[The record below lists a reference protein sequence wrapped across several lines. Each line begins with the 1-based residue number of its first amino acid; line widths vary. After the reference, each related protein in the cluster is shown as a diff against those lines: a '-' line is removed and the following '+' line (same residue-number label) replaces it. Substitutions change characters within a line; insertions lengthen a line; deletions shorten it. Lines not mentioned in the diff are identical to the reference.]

1 MAKNKRRDRDDETPD
16 VYFIPPN
23 YIDASGV
30 FGGMFRLRNA
40 IEACVVGGASGW
52 ILFGI
57 TAGMDLT
64 VRIIILLSVVLPLM
78 FFAAV
83 GVMGLSITEFLYFCF
98 RFVFKRRIVGRD
110 AFDAV
115 SIDEAEEEASW
126 DGVNSDGGCYSR
138 RGKQFR
144 SGSIKRKFQHPS
156 KVNRQSS
163 KSNLRHS
170 NIDTRPSK
178 PSTRPSKSS
187 KLAKKM
193 KRRIDA
199 GIDHSKKQKG
209 MLVKGRG
216 KGKWGKYIRTVN
228 EAADYIPIKQIKNG
242 IIYTSDGR
250 YVKIIEVTPI
260 NFLLRTP
267 KEQRSIILSFV
278 SFLKISPVKMQLK
291 CLSKKADIEKHL
303 AIARADLQKETNEE
317 CRNLQQDYMNLLY
330 EIGSREAVSRRF
342 FIIFE
347 YEPYMRAKDIEADA
361 IANLNGIA
369 ANAKNYLAQCG
380 NDIVEHNDDD
390 EFAIEALYQMLNRK
404 SSFDTP
410 LSARK
415 REVIMDYAANYGKA
429 AVNDIPPTE
438 YMAPKY
444 IDLSH
449 MNYIKMD
456 GVYIAYLVVPTQ
468 GYRTHVQAGWISLLV
483 NAGEGIDIDIYLS
496 KEPKEKVSQSL
507 GRHIRMNKSKI
518 KDASD
523 TNEDFDDLAGSIHGG
538 YYMKRGIANNEDFY
552 YVNILVTITGAT
564 KEILDWRVR
573 EMQKKLISQDMAV
586 QMCTFRMED
595 AFLSSLPLA
604 SIEKRLKK
612 WSHRN
617 MLTSGVASCYP
628 LTSYELCD
636 ENGILIGVNKHN
648 QSMIMMDFFNS
659 RMYKNAN
666 LAILGTSGAGKTFI
680 LQLIATRMRRKGIQ
694 VFILAPLKGHEFF
707 RACNTIGGSF
717 IQISPS
723 SKHCINVMEIRPV
736 DTAAAELIDEVV
748 LDRSLLATKI
758 DRLHVF
764 FSLMIPDMNHEERQL
779 LDETIIRTYQG
790 FGISHDNDTLID
802 PEDPEGKRFKPMP
815 ILGDL
820 HKLLIERDETKR
832 MANIINR
839 LVHGSASTF
848 NQATNVNLDNKFI
861 VLDISELTGDLLT
874 VGMFVALDCIWDKA
888 KEDRTKEKA
897 IFMDELW
904 KLIGASS
911 NRMAAEFVLEVFKI
925 IRGYGGS
932 AVAATQDLNDFFAL
946 EDGKYGKGII
956 NNCKTKIVLNLEDD
970 EADRVQD
977 ILGLSESE
985 RQAIVHFERGNAMIS
1000 ANKNNVTVE
1009 IKPSEKEK
1017 LLITTDRRE
1026 LQAIADRKREEKYHL
1041 NFIDSL

>member
-1 MAKNKRRDRDDETPD
+1 MAKNNHRDRDEDTAD

-23 YIDASGV
+23 YVDSSGV

-40 IEACVVGGASGW
+40 IEACTVGGVSAW
-52 ILFGI
+52 LLFGV

-64 VRIIILLSVVLPLM
+64 IRVTILLAGVLPLM
-78 FFAAV
+78 FFAAI

-98 RFVFKRRIVGRD
+98 RFVFKRRVIGRA
-110 AFDAV
+110 AFNAALD
-115 SIDEAEEEASW
+115 DEAEQEIL
-126 DGVNSDGGCYSR
+126 
-138 RGKQFR
+138 R
-144 SGSIKRKFQHPS
+144 SG
-156 KVNRQSS
+156 NSS
-163 KSNLRHS
+163 KA
-170 NIDTRPSK
+170 TRK
-178 PSTRPSKSS
+178 TRGTSWFTR
-187 KLAKKM
+187 KM
-193 KRRIDA
+193 RNRINE
-199 GIDHSKKQKG
+199 GIDPTKKQKG
-209 MLVKGRG
+209 MLVRGWG
-216 KGKWGKYIRTVN
+216 KGKWGKFIRTSN
-228 EAADYIPIKQIKNG
+228 EVADYIPIKQIKNG
-242 IIYTSDGR
+242 IIYTTDGR

-267 KEQRSIILSFV
+267 KEQRSIIWSFV

-303 AIARADLQKETNEE
+303 NIAKADLQKETNEA
-317 CRNLQQDYMNLLY
+317 CRTLQQDYMNLLY
-330 EIGSREAVSRRF
+330 DIGSKEAVSRRF

-347 YEPYMRAKDIEADA
+347 HEPYMRAKDIEADA
-361 IANLNGIA
+361 IANLNTIA
-369 ANAKNYLAQCG
+369 NTARSYLAQCG

-390 EFAIEALYQMLNRK
+390 DFAIEALYQMLNRK
-404 SSFDTP
+404 TSFDVP

-415 REVIMDYAANYGKA
+415 RDVITEYVSNYGKT
-429 AVNDIPPTE
+429 AVADIPATE
-438 YMAPKY
+438 FAAPPY

-456 GVYIAYLVVPTQ
+456 GVYIAYLVVPTH
-468 GYRTHVQAGWISLLV
+468 GFRTHVQAGWISLLV
-483 NAGEGIDIDIYLS
+483 NAGEGIDIDIYLAKQS
-496 KEPKEKVSQSL
+496 KEKISQSL

-518 KDASD
+518 KDAQD
-523 TNEDFDDLAGSIHGG
+523 TNDDFDDLAGSIHGG

-552 YVNILVTITGAT
+552 YCNILVTITGAT

-573 EMQKKLISQDMAV
+573 EMQKKLISQDMSV

-604 SIEKRLKK
+604 AIEKNLQK
-612 WSHRN
+612 WSRRN
-617 MLTSGVASCYP
+617 MLTSGAASCYP
-628 LTSYELCD
+628 LTSFEMCD
-636 ENGILIGVNKHN
+636 DNGILLGVNKHN
-648 QSMIMMDFFNS
+648 QSLIMVDIFNS
-659 RMYKNAN
+659 RVYKNAN
-666 LAILGTSGAGKTFI
+666 IAILGTSGAGKSFT
-680 LQLIATRMRRKGIQ
+680 LQLMATRMRRKGIQ

-707 RACNTIGGSF
+707 RTCNTIGGSF
-717 IQISPS
+717 IQVSPS
-723 SKHCINVMEIRPV
+723 SKHCINIMEIRPV

-758 DRLHVF
+758 DRLHIF
-764 FSLMIPDMNHEERQL
+764 FSLMIPDMSHEERQL
-779 LDETIIRTYQG
+779 LDETIIRTYHG

-802 PEDPEGKRFKPMP
+802 PTDPEGKRFKAMP

-820 HKLLIERDETKR
+820 YNLLIERDETKR

-848 NQATNVNLDNKFI
+848 NQPTNVNLDNKYI

-897 IFMDELW
+897 IFIDETW
-904 KLIGASS
+904 KLIGAAS
-911 NRMAAEFVLEVFKI
+911 NRMAAEFVLEIFKI

-932 AVAATQDLNDFFAL
+932 SVAATQDLNDFFAL

-985 RQAIVHFERGNAMIS
+985 RQAIVHFERGSAMIS
-1000 ANKNNVTVE
+1000 ANKNNVAIEV
-1009 IKPSEKEK
+1009 KPSEKEK
-1017 LLITTDRRE
+1017 ELITTDRRE
-1026 LQAIADRKREEKYHL
+1026 LQAIADRKRAALEHEKL
-1041 NFIDSL
+1041 ISDAAANAKQ